1 MTRASDTR
9 PQGGNSPQSEV
20 PFTGSTV
27 PQGMRPKSYR
37 DFLKPH
43 PAFPLP
49 FANRT
54 PIRLGKALGKAA

>member
-1 MTRASDTR
+1 MNQFHEGRERAQQAAPVSR
-9 PQGGNSPQSEV
+9 
-20 PFTGSTV
+20 
-27 PQGMRPKSYR
+27 RSYKDYLR
-37 DFLKPH
+37 PH